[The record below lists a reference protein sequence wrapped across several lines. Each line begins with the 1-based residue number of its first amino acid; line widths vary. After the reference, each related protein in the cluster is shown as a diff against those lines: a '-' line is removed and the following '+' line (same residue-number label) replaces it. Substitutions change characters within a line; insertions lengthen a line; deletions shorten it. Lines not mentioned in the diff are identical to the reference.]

1 MCDLDLMT
9 PITLEHFIV
18 DPQHQTITR
27 IKDGHSVKLSQSE
40 CLVVSLLASTP
51 NQAISRDKLLEHCWA
66 GKVVTNS
73 SLTVAIKHIRTA
85 FSELGADDIIV
96 TEPKKGYLLRTPS
109 EFCSISSPTISDENT
124 SPEQE
129 LRRNEEVKEKSSIF
143 KSKSAITRPLL
154 SHSVT
159 IIFFFITLFT
169 LYQSALFVEVEKV
182 GNHRVYTD
190 GLSLPPFVVN
200 TINELPNQNVKII
213 AYPLGGLCKNYQLF
227 TFDTK
232 GFNDITDSIEQGDC
246 SD

>member
-109 EFCSISSPTISDENT
+109 EFCSTGSPTISDENT
-124 SPEQE
+124 ASEQE
-129 LRRNEEVKEKSSIF
+129 LQRKIQIEEKTTTF
-143 KSKSAITRPLL
+143 KSAITQPLL
-154 SHSVT
+154 SYSVT

-182 GNHRVYTD
+182 GKHRVYTD
-190 GLSLPPFVVN
+190 GFPLPQFVVN
-200 TINELPNQNVKII
+200 TINELPNQKVKIV

-232 GFNDITDSIEQGDC
+232 GFNDITNSIEQGDC